1 MMKRIFIAFLIFVLL
16 CTASAVFFIVVT
28 QRGVLAEEAVLFKDR
43 EKTVQVSAGSESL
56 ESLLKS
62 DIRIEQ
68 RPAEMN
74 EILYLQADYI
84 LGISMD
90 YRIFFDPMTGEAC
103 IEKGLVDDKYF
114 SISNDFISSLES
126 GYITITNLERI
137 QAEIIGDE
145 VLNKFLENLV
155 EIEELSISDD
165 ESRLY
170 ALDRTLPNGK
180 SFRYMIH
187 ADFLNQRYEVE
198 TNRGIFSISAENITE
213 ILSSDP
219 VFRDMAEITQPIPEL
234 VFTTGYTLVPFNSSV
249 DWTRTRP
256 DGSTDA
262 VKYSD
267 SSLSKIQMPE
277 PETPLVLTYRDGNA
291 PGNEAELLLT
301 EYRNGTEYAVYD
313 LNQEQVAV
321 PYFEGILGYTLRAD
335 YPDGTLI
342 QEYEIQMELPAEAQC
357 PYPEAR
363 PGDTLAFFVQFADED
378 ETFFLKSNIGGFEAD
393 LVPFGNTLMALVP
406 INWWT
411 PTGSYEVDIFRTSYG
426 EKSLFTEYDISIL
439 PDEFETTYQ
448 QLVVSDELA
457 EKADPVN
464 TANDYVMVREAKAS
478 SNETSY
484 LDGTFILPLEG
495 EFGTS
500 YAQTRYI
507 NGENPYRHSG
517 LDIDGDTGDPIVAC
531 NDGVVVMAAE
541 LVRTGNTIII
551 DHGMNLFSSYLHMS
565 AFDVG
570 VGDYVEKGELIGKV
584 GSTGFSTGPH
594 LHWSVTLDGN
604 YMNPLWLVENPVVP
618 E

>member
-301 EYRNGTEYAVYD
+301 EYRNGTEYAVYN
-313 LNQEQVAV
+313 LNQEQVTV

-570 VGDYVEKGELIGKV
+570 VGDYVEKGDLIGKV

>member
-570 VGDYVEKGELIGKV
+570 VGDYVEKGDLIGKV

>member
-1 MMKRIFIAFLIFVLL
+1 MKRIFIAFLIFVLL

-570 VGDYVEKGELIGKV
+570 VGDYVEKGDLIGKV